1 MYRDGTLHN
10 DEDGEC
16 TGTDNKALPRYLE
29 CSRTTHD
36 MECTRKE
43 QYCLHHY
50 SEQLTRTFAVLVS
63 LIITT
68 DITNVPPPRATRGHT
83 ARPRD

>member
-16 TGTDNKALPRYLE
+16 TGTDNRALPRYLE

-50 SEQLTRTFAVLVS
+50 SEQLTRTFAVLV
-63 LIITT
+63 
-68 DITNVPPPRATRGHT
+68 PCY
-83 ARPRD
+83 